1 MCVGKD
7 PLFISSVYTLAV
19 DDFFFSML
27 AGILVEGL
35 VILFLSYNLES
46 SKFVFVILDHAIN
59 KVKFCSHN
67 F

>member
-27 AGILVEGL
+27 AGILVEGSA
-35 VILFLSYNLES
+35 ILFLS
-46 SKFVFVILDHAIN
+46 
-59 KVKFCSHN
+59 
-67 F
+67 